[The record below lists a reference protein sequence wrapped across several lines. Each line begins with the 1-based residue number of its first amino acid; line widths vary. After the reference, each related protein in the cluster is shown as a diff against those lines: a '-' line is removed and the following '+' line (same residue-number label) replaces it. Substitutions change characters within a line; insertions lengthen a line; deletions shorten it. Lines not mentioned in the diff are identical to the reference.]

1 MYFDRMITFGNV
13 TLRVLHDVVD
23 VCVSEIVFY

>member
-13 TLRVLHDVVD
+13 TLRALRDVVD
-23 VCVSEIVFY
+23 VYVSEIVFY